1 VIEEAVGRG
10 VSIRSVG
17 SAYRIHRGAEDGPG
31 LSKAGQE
38 TVGDLVRMLS
48 AIDESDVPEIHNLA
62 ATLTRERSQGG
73 SSGLA

>member
-1 VIEEAVGRG
+1 MIEKAVSLGA
-10 VSIRSVG
+10 SIQNVG
-17 SAYRIHRGAEDGPG
+17 SAYPILGCAVDGPG
-31 LSKAGQE
+31 LSKVGQE

-62 ATLTRERSQGG
+62 ATLTRERSRGG